1 VIRALKAGHCGGA
14 ARAGD
19 LEAYGDVLDRACTC
33 AAVRTDPSEP
43 QMLHWFENR
52 VDPFARRA
60 IVMPPSALLAFYWH
74 FVQPIWPVFALI
86 LFFDLLA
93 AVSEVLLATFMAQ
106 LIDLMKGATS
116 VAGFFSDHSGVLVW
130 MLFVVLI
137 ARPAIT
143 FAYEV
148 LKNQVLSP
156 PFQTRVR
163 WQTHGYM
170 LRQSLGFFQ
179 NEFAGRVANRLMQTA
194 PAIRDSFLTLSDAT
208 VFVAVQWLSAMALF
222 WAADPLLVIPL
233 VAWFAAYGVALAWFI
248 PLIRKRS
255 TEASEAR
262 STLLGRIVDS
272 YTNILTVKLFA
283 HSENEDAYARA
294 ALEEQT
300 GKYRSYVR
308 VTTIMAATLSTLNAL
323 LITGT
328 VALALWLWT
337 SNLVSL
343 GDIALVA
350 TLVVR
355 ITQMSGWVL
364 NLVTTIFENIGV
376 VQDGMETISRPHAIV
391 DNAGA
396 RPLVVSKGEIRFD
409 GIGFNYGSAKGTPG
423 ADPARIIDGLSLTI
437 RGGEKIG
444 LIGRSGAGKS
454 TLVSLLLRF
463 YNLDKGRILI
473 DGQDIAEVT
482 QESLRAAVGM
492 VTQDTSLLHRSVL
505 DNIIYGRPEAGL
517 PGAMEA
523 AKQADA
529 HEFIVDLEDAE
540 GRQSYWARVG
550 ERGIKLS
557 GGQRQRIA
565 IARVLLKDAP
575 ILILDEA
582 TSALDSE
589 AEAAIQEQLLNLMS
603 GKTVIAIAHRLS
615 TIAAMDRLIVL
626 DHGHI
631 LEEGNHNELLLR
643 RGLYAELWA
652 RQSGGFMAKS

>member
-1 VIRALKAGHCGGA
+1 
-14 ARAGD
+14 
-19 LEAYGDVLDRACTC
+19 
-33 AAVRTDPSEP
+33 
-43 QMLHWFENR
+43 MLRWFENR
-52 VDPFARRA
+52 VDPFARQA

-74 FVQPIWPVFALI
+74 FIQPIWPIFALI

-93 AVSEVLLATFMAQ
+93 AVSEVLLATFMAR

-116 VAGFFSDHSGVLVW
+116 AAGFFSNHAGVLLW

-137 ARPAIT
+137 ARPAIA

-194 PAIRDSFLTLSDAT
+194 PAIRDSFLTLSDAA
-208 VFVAVQWLSAMALF
+208 VFVAVQWLSAMVLF
-222 WAADPLLVIPL
+222 WSADPLLVIPL
-233 VAWFAAYGVALAWFI
+233 VAWFAAYGVALARFI

-262 STLLGRIVDS
+262 STLLGRVVDS

-283 HSENEDAYARA
+283 HAENEDTYARA

-308 VTTIMAATLSTLNAL
+308 LTTIMAGTLSTLNAL
-323 LITGT
+323 LIAAT
-328 VALALWLWT
+328 VALALWLWS

-376 VQDGMETISRPHAIV
+376 VQDGMETISRPHAVV
-391 DNAGA
+391 DSAGA
-396 RPLVVSKGEIRFD
+396 KPLVVTKGEIRFD
-409 GIGFNYGSAKGTPG
+409 AIGFNYGSAKGTPG
-423 ADPARIIDGLSLTI
+423 ADPTRIIDGLSLTI
-437 RGGEKIG
+437 HGGEKIG

-454 TLVSLLLRF
+454 TLVTLLLRF
-463 YNLDKGRILI
+463 YNLDRGRILI

-482 QESLRAAVGM
+482 QESLRAAIGM

-523 AKQADA
+523 AKQAHA
-529 HEFIVDLEDAE
+529 HEFIVDLEDTE

-550 ERGIKLS
+550 ERGVKLS

-626 DHGHI
+626 DHGRI
-631 LEEGNHNELLLR
+631 LEEGTHDELLR
-643 RGLYAELWA
+643 HRGLYAELWA
-652 RQSGGFMAKS
+652 RQSGGFMAKT

>member
-1 VIRALKAGHCGGA
+1 
-14 ARAGD
+14 
-19 LEAYGDVLDRACTC
+19 
-33 AAVRTDPSEP
+33 
-43 QMLHWFENR
+43 MLRWFENR

-74 FVQPIWPVFALI
+74 FIQPIWPIFVLI
-86 LFFDLLA
+86 LFFDLLS

-106 LIDLMKGATS
+106 LIDLMRAATS
-116 VAGFFSDHSGVLVW
+116 AARFFSDHAGVLLW

-137 ARPAIT
+137 ARPAIA
-143 FAYEV
+143 FAYEI

-179 NEFAGRVANRLMQTA
+179 DEFAGRVANRLMQTA
-194 PAIRDSFLTLSDAT
+194 PAIRDSFLTLSDA
-208 VFVAVQWLSAMALF
+208 VVYVAVQWLSAMVLF

-233 VAWFAAYGVALAWFI
+233 VAWFAAYGIALALFI

-262 STLLGRIVDS
+262 STLLGRIVDN

-283 HSENEDAYARA
+283 HAENEDAYARA

-300 GKYRSYVR
+300 EKYRSYVR
-308 VTTIMAATLSTLNAL
+308 LTTIMTATLSTLNAL
-323 LITGT
+323 LITAT
-328 VALALWLWT
+328 VALALWLWS

-376 VQDGMETISRPHAIV
+376 VQDGMETISRPQAIV
-391 DNAGA
+391 DRAGA
-396 RPLVVSKGEIRFD
+396 KPLLVTKGEIRFD

-437 RGGEKIG
+437 QGGEKIG

-463 YNLDKGRILI
+463 YNLEKGRILI

-482 QESLRAAVGM
+482 QESLRAAIGM

-523 AKQADA
+523 AKQAHA
-529 HEFIVDLEDAE
+529 HEFIVDLEDTE

-550 ERGIKLS
+550 ERGVKLS

-626 DHGHI
+626 DHGQI
-631 LEEGNHNELLLR
+631 LEEGTHEQLLLR

>member
-1 VIRALKAGHCGGA
+1 
-14 ARAGD
+14 
-19 LEAYGDVLDRACTC
+19 
-33 AAVRTDPSEP
+33 
-43 QMLHWFENR
+43 
-52 VDPFARRA
+52 
-60 IVMPPSALLAFYWH
+60 
-74 FVQPIWPVFALI
+74 
-86 LFFDLLA
+86 
-93 AVSEVLLATFMAQ
+93 
-106 LIDLMKGATS
+106 MKGATS
-116 VAGFFSDHSGVLVW
+116 VAGFFRDHSGVLVW

-308 VTTIMAATLSTLNAL
+308 VTTIMAGTLSTLNAL

-391 DNAGA
+391 DKAGA

-482 QESLRAAVGM
+482 QESLRAAIGM

-529 HEFIVDLEDAE
+529 HEFIVDLEDTE

-631 LEEGNHNELLLR
+631 LEEGTHNELLLR

>member
-1 VIRALKAGHCGGA
+1 
-14 ARAGD
+14 
-19 LEAYGDVLDRACTC
+19 
-33 AAVRTDPSEP
+33 
-43 QMLHWFENR
+43 MLRWFENR
-52 VDPFARRA
+52 IDPFARRG
-60 IVMPPSALLAFYWH
+60 IVMPPSALLSFYWH
-74 FVQPIWPVFALI
+74 FVRPIWPVFALI

-93 AVSEVLLATFMAQ
+93 AVSEVLLATFVAQ
-106 LIDLMKGATS
+106 LIDLMKGA
-116 VAGFFSDHSGVLVW
+116 ANAARFFSDHAGVLLW

-137 ARPAIT
+137 ARPVIV
-143 FAYEV
+143 FVYEV

-179 NEFAGRVANRLMQTA
+179 NEFAGRVANKLMQTA
-194 PAIRDSFLTLSDAT
+194 PAIRDSFLTLSDAA
-208 VFVAVQWLSAMALF
+208 VFVAVQWLSAIVLF

-233 VAWFAAYGVALAWFI
+233 LVWFAAYGVTLAQFI

-283 HSENEDAYARA
+283 HAENEDAYARA

-300 GKYRSYVR
+300 GKYHSYVR
-308 VTTIMAATLSTLNAL
+308 LTTAMAATLSTLNAL

-328 VALALWLWT
+328 MALALWLWT

-343 GDIALVA
+343 GAIALVA

-364 NLVTTIFENIGV
+364 NLVTTIFENIGI
-376 VQDGMETISRPHAIV
+376 VQDGMQTISRPHTVV
-391 DNAGA
+391 DRAGA
-396 RPLVVSKGEIRFD
+396 KPLVVTKGEIRFD
-409 GIGFNYGSAKGTPG
+409 AIGFNYGSAKGTSG
-423 ADPARIIDGLSLTI
+423 ADPTRVIDGLSLTI
-437 RGGEKIG
+437 RAGEKIG

-463 YNLDKGRILI
+463 YDLEKGRILI
-473 DGQDIAEVT
+473 DDQDIAGVT
-482 QESLRAAVGM
+482 QESLRAAIGM

-505 DNIIYGRPEAGL
+505 DNILYGRPEAGL
-517 PGAMEA
+517 PGAIEA
-523 AKQADA
+523 AKRAQA
-529 HEFIVDLEDAE
+529 HEFIAGLEDTD
-540 GRQSYWARVG
+540 GLQGYWARVG

-582 TSALDSE
+582 TSALDLE
-589 AEAAIQEQLLNLMS
+589 AEAAIQEQLLTLMS

-626 DHGHI
+626 DHGCI
-631 LEEGNHNELLLR
+631 LEEGTHHELLLR
-643 RGLYAELWA
+643 HGLYAELWA
-652 RQSGGFMAKS
+652 RQSGGFMAK

>member
-1 VIRALKAGHCGGA
+1 
-14 ARAGD
+14 
-19 LEAYGDVLDRACTC
+19 
-33 AAVRTDPSEP
+33 
-43 QMLHWFENR
+43 MLRWFENR

-60 IVMPPSALLAFYWH
+60 IAMPPSALLAFYWH
-74 FVQPIWPVFALI
+74 FIQPIWPVFVLI
-86 LFFDLLA
+86 LFFDLLSA
-93 AVSEVLLATFMAQ
+93 ISEVLLATFMAQ
-106 LIDLMKGATS
+106 LIDLMKAATS
-116 VAGFFSDHSGVLVW
+116 AAQFFSDHDGVLLW

-137 ARPAIT
+137 ARPAIA

-194 PAIRDSFLTLSDAT
+194 PAIRDSFLTLSDAA
-208 VFVAVQWLSAMALF
+208 VYVAVQWLSAMVLF

-233 VAWFAAYGVALAWFI
+233 VAWFAAYGVALARFI
-248 PLIRKRS
+248 PLIRERS

-283 HSENEDAYARA
+283 HAENEDAYARA

-308 VTTIMAATLSTLNAL
+308 LTTIMTATLSTLNAL
-323 LITGT
+323 LITAT
-328 VALALWLWT
+328 VALALWLW
-337 SNLVSL
+337 SKSSVSL

-350 TLVVR
+350 TLVIR

-376 VQDGMETISRPHAIV
+376 VQDGMETISRPHGVV
-391 DNAGA
+391 DKHGA
-396 RPLVVSKGEIRFD
+396 KPLVVTKGEIRFD
-409 GIGFNYGSAKGTPG
+409 AIGFNYGSVRGTPG

-463 YNLDKGRILI
+463 YNLEKGRILI
-473 DGQDIAEVT
+473 DDQDIADVT
-482 QESLRAAVGM
+482 QESLRAAIGM

-523 AKQADA
+523 AKRADA
-529 HEFIVDLEDAE
+529 HEFIVDLEDTE

-550 ERGIKLS
+550 ERGVKLS

-626 DHGHI
+626 DHGKI
-631 LEEGNHNELLLR
+631 LEEGSHNELLLR

-652 RQSGGFMAKS
+652 RQSGGFMAKT

>member
-1 VIRALKAGHCGGA
+1 
-14 ARAGD
+14 
-19 LEAYGDVLDRACTC
+19 
-33 AAVRTDPSEP
+33 
-43 QMLHWFENR
+43 MLRWFENR
-52 VDPFARRA
+52 VDPFGRQA

-106 LIDLMKGATS
+106 LIDLMKSATS
-116 VAGFFSDHSGVLVW
+116 AVGFFSDRAGVLLW
-130 MLFVVLI
+130 MLFVVLV
-137 ARPAIT
+137 ARPVIT

-308 VTTIMAATLSTLNAL
+308 VTTIMAGTLSTLNAL

-391 DNAGA
+391 DKAGA

-409 GIGFNYGSAKGTPG
+409 GIRFNYGSAKGTPG

-482 QESLRAAVGM
+482 QESLRAAIGM

-529 HEFIVDLEDAE
+529 HEFIVDLEDTE

-631 LEEGNHNELLLR
+631 LEEGTHNELLLR